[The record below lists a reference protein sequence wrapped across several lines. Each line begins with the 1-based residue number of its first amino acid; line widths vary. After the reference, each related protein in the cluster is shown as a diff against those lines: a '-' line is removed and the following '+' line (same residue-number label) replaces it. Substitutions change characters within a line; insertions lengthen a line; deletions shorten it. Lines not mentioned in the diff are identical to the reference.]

1 MDALFNLLFPKGFH
15 YPEIHIPSL
24 TGEELIHGIPWYTN
38 THFTM
43 LLVVLLLSGLAI
55 VSTRTMREVP
65 SGLQNFVE
73 LVVQGLSD
81 FLDSVGGKEAT
92 KRLPLLGTL
101 FLFILFA
108 NWTSVLPFVGQVH
121 WLHKPTADYHVN
133 FGIALSVFVLYQIAG
148 FRANGI
154 GYVKRWFNLSG
165 FKDGPFLGAIFV
177 LVGFI
182 EFFSEIFRVVTLTLR
197 LWGNMLGGE
206 ITLGVMS
213 ALLIIPGLA
222 FPFYGLEVFVG
233 LVQAL
238 VFMLLVLMYFVS
250 ALESH
255 DDHDKHEDA
264 STATAHPEPKGRP
277 VLHAGAH

>member
-1 MDALFNLLFPKGFH
+1 MDFLFPGGFH
-15 YPEIHIPSL
+15 YPAIHIPSL
-24 TGEELIHGIPWYTN
+24 SGEPLFASIPWYTN

-43 LLVVLLLSGLAI
+43 LIVIVVLAGLSFLA
-55 VSTRTMREVP
+55 TRDLREVP
-65 SGLQNFVE
+65 SGLQNGAE
-73 LVVQGLSD
+73 TVVGGLSD
-81 FLDSVGGKEAT
+81 FLHSVAGDEGV

-101 FLFILFA
+101 FLFILA
-108 NWTSVLPFVGQVH
+108 SNWTTIFPFVGQVA

-133 FGIALSVFVLYQIAG
+133 FGIALSVFVLYQISG
-148 FRANGI
+148 FRANGL
-154 GYVKRWFNLSG
+154 GYMKRWFNLSG
-165 FKDGPFLGAIFV
+165 FKDGPFLGAIFI

-182 EFFSEIFRVVTLTLR
+182 EFFSEFFRVVTLTLR

-250 ALESH
+250 AVESH
-255 DDHDKHEDA
+255 GDHAKDPHSA
-264 STATAHPEPKGRP
+264 AQPAHSLAPA
-277 VLHAGAH
+277 VH